1 MLLLLGGL
9 TAAGRQDRSVVLGAK
24 IGKRAC
30 TFYEPKNPVCI
41 KILRTYAGIGD
52 TETQSPGMLW
62 KPGDLPQ
69 MCPTPKKF
77 QRLATRD
84 TLHGSRPNLRQ
95 REPDGRIVP
104 TPPDVSDKGA
114 STKRCAR
121 RGKKIA
127 IKHIHI
133 HILVKRTMRLHVF
146 LCSSGGAA
154 MLNRDV
160 RARRQAPP
168 RGTLRRSLGLRGGDC
183 DGRRLH
189 STTKEEGD

>member
-41 KILRTYAGIGD
+41 KILRAYAGIGD

-69 MCPTPKKF
+69 MSPTPKKF

-114 STKRCAR
+114 GTKRCAQR
-121 RGKKIA
+121 KKKNHNYTYTYTGQKNITKLFE
-127 IKHIHI
+127 IFHII
-133 HILVKRTMRLHVF
+133 
-146 LCSSGGAA
+146 SYGG
-154 MLNRDV
+154 V
-160 RARRQAPP
+160 YT
-168 RGTLRRSLGLRGGDC
+168 G
-183 DGRRLH
+183 
-189 STTKEEGD
+189 